1 MSSAETPPEGFTFHH
16 LGYAT
21 RSIDREYAV
30 LSRAGYAAES
40 LDFED
45 PTQGV
50 RGRFVVGAGPRIEL
64 LENLPGRATLD
75 PFLDAGTKLY
85 HLAYELDAIDDGLA
99 WAREGRARVTV
110 EPVPAVAFGGR
121 LIAFVIFRNGLLI
134 ELIERA
140 RERP

>member
-1 MSSAETPPEGFTFHH
+1 MNLPESPPPSGFVFHH

-21 RSIDREYAV
+21 RSIDREFAV
-30 LSRAGYAAES
+30 LSHAGYGAES

-45 PTQGV
+45 PIQGV

-85 HLAYELDAIDDGLA
+85 HLAYEIDRMDEGLA
-99 WAREGRARVTV
+99 WARAGRARITV
-110 EPVPAVAFGGR
+110 SPVPAVAFGGR
-121 LIAFVIFRNGLLI
+121 SIAFVMFRNGLI
-134 ELIERA
+134 VELIERA
-140 RERP
+140 TRG